1 MTTTLP
7 DSSGRR
13 PHLIKQLSRK
23 PGTVMTQEARRP
35 AVDRRLVMAQV
46 IEFYIPVRFKPK
58 VKWVPVEQRG
68 KIIAFP
74 SDLKKSA

>member
-1 MTTTLP
+1 
-7 DSSGRR
+7 
-13 PHLIKQLSRK
+13 
-23 PGTVMTQEARRP
+23 
-35 AVDRRLVMAQV
+35 MAQV

-74 SDLKKSA
+74 SDTPGRSREPGVVVSGPPSPGSPAARVTRHRRYLIQLAL